1 MRRESFRQ
9 RAFVVRT
16 YDFGEADR
24 VIVLLTRERGLV
36 RGVAKGVRRSKS
48 RFGSRLQPFVELDVQ
63 LYEGRNLSSITGAD
77 TVNYFASGIIEDFAR
92 YSAAST
98 VLEAVERL
106 SLASFGEEEV
116 LYDLTARTL
125 KHLQECPHPL
135 VELDTFLLQGME
147 IAGWSPSLFACA
159 QCGAAGPHHAFH
171 PSPGGAVCVHCRPQG
186 SAEVDEEV
194 LHIMWLL
201 SQGHQGQA
209 YELLND
215 ARANAVHRLTRNHLQ
230 WHLEKSL
237 ASLNVLDQA

>member
-1 MRRESFRQ
+1 MRRESFRE
-9 RAFVVRT
+9 RAFVVRS

-24 VIVLLTRERGLV
+24 VIVLLTRGRGLV

-63 LYEGRNLSSITGAD
+63 LYEGRNLASITGAD
-77 TVNYFASGIIEDFAR
+77 TVNYFASGIIEDFTR

-106 SLASFGEEEV
+106 SLASYGEEES
-116 LYDLTARTL
+116 LFDLTASTL
-125 KHLQECPHPL
+125 KRLQDCAHPT
-135 VELDTFLLQGME
+135 VELDSYLLQAME

-171 PSPGGAVCVHCRPQG
+171 PAPGGAVCVHCRPQG
-186 SAEVDEEV
+186 SQEVDEEV

-201 SQGHQGQA
+201 GQGHSAQA
-209 YELLND
+209 HELLNQE
-215 ARANAVHRLTRNHLQ
+215 RAHFVHKLTRQHLQ
-230 WHLEKSL
+230 WHLERSL
-237 ASLNVLDQA
+237 SSLNVLDQA